1 MNDIQYRQPQNSRI
15 DEQLAGHSSMHVPSK
30 MTDDVTTATLAS
42 IEETNNLAPTP
53 AEATYPFLDALG
65 SRLDEFTT
73 ADEGFRAYLE
83 AQLGQYEFNV
93 F

>member
-1 MNDIQYRQPQNSRI
+1 MHSRQQHTDRYS
-15 DEQLAGHSSMHVPSK
+15 DQLPVHNAVPSD
-30 MTDDVTTATLAS
+30 MADDVTIATLPS
-42 IEETNNLAPTP
+42 IEDSDQLAPTP

-83 AQLGQYEFNV
+83 AQLGQYDFPV

>member
-1 MNDIQYRQPQNSRI
+1 MPFRQSQNSGYEER
-15 DEQLAGHSSMHVPSK
+15 ATGH
-30 MTDDVTTATLAS
+30 DTATTNMMEDVAAATLPS
-42 IEETNNLAPTP
+42 IEESNLVPSA
-53 AEATYPFLDALG
+53 AETAYPFLDALG

-83 AQLGQYEFNV
+83 TQLGQYEFPA

>member
-1 MNDIQYRQPQNSRI
+1 MHFRQPHTNRYN
-15 DEQLAGHSSMHVPSK
+15 EQLHAQSSVPSD
-30 MTDDVTTATLAS
+30 MADDVTIATLPS
-42 IEETNNLAPTP
+42 IEESDHLAPTP

-83 AQLGQYEFNV
+83 AQLGQYDFPV

>member
-1 MNDIQYRQPQNSRI
+1 MPYKQN
-15 DEQLAGHSSMHVPSK
+15 LNSSYHERPGGQDPATSDM
-30 MTDDVTTATLAS
+30 MDDVTNATMAS
-42 IEETNNLAPTP
+42 IEENNNLAPP
-53 AEATYPFLDALG
+53 GAETTYPFLDALG

-83 AQLGQYEFNV
+83 AQLGQYEFPA

>member
-1 MNDIQYRQPQNSRI
+1 MNDMQSRQQQNGRF
-15 DEQLAGHSSMHVPSK
+15 DTQLAAHGSVPSGLA
-30 MTDDVTTATLAS
+30 DDVTIATLAS
-42 IEETNNLAPTP
+42 IEESDNLAPTP
-53 AEATYPFLDALG
+53 AEATYPFLDVFG

-83 AQLGQYEFNV
+83 TQLGQYDFPV